1 MLIAQISDLHLC
13 APGELFHDVFDSNAA
28 AARAIQQL
36 QELPERPDVVVV
48 SGDIADHGDPAEY
61 EVANQLFGVIE
72 QPLILVPGNHDRRE
86 AFRSAFADR
95 APMSSAGPLHVV
107 AADLG
112 PVRIIGL
119 DITVPGLH
127 HGDFDDAAAG
137 WLERVLADEPDRPT
151 MIAMHQPP
159 FTTGIP
165 YMDRYG
171 CRQGERL
178 AELVRRY
185 PAVELMICGHVHR
198 CMTVRFGGTV
208 MCSAPS
214 TATAV
219 ALRVHHDAEP
229 ASYLEPP
236 VLLLHRWT
244 RSSGFITHYLP
255 IGAFHGPL
263 PFT

>member
-13 APGELFHDVFDSNAA
+13 PSDQLFHDVFDSNAA

-36 QELPERPDVVVV
+36 RSLPARPDVVVV
-48 SGDIADHGDPAEY
+48 SGDITDHGDPAEY
-61 EVANQLFGVIE
+61 GVANELLGVLE
-72 QPLILVPGNHDRRE
+72 QPLVLIPGNHDRRD

-95 APMSSAGPLHVV
+95 TAISPVGPLHVV
-107 AADLG
+107 ADDLG

-119 DITVPGLH
+119 DITVPGFH
-127 HGDFDDAAAG
+127 HGDFDDAAAD

-151 MIAMHQPP
+151 MIVMHQPP

-171 CRQGERL
+171 CRHGERL
-178 AELVRRY
+178 AELVRRHS
-185 PAVELMICGHVHR
+185 AVELMTCGHVHR
-198 CMTVRFGGTV
+198 SMTVRFGGTV
-208 MCSAPS
+208 MCTAPS

-219 ALRVHHDAEP
+219 ALRLDPDAEP
-229 ASYLEPP
+229 ASFLEPAG
-236 VLLLHRWT
+236 LLLHHWT
-244 RSSGFITHYLP
+244 PSNGFVTHHLP
-255 IGAFHGPL
+255 IGAFAGPL